1 MRIPVKVTTLFNA
14 GLLWS
19 NNHLFVV
26 SDGTI
31 KQFEASTGSTV
42 SEWPV
47 PDTNGSSCIALPQHG
62 QFIAYSTNDTV
73 TFWDTSTH
81 TRVGLIQH
89 TQSIRSIA
97 LSPDDRSLAIGGNSA
112 KITIRNLSRITVG
125 TVFLCIMTHMNN
137 LLVPLVF
144 PNRIQFHCLVYIL
157 LYRNLSFKSTT
168 LRSIHGSTI
177 SSRTRRHY

>member
-26 SDGTI
+26 SDGTN

-97 LSPDDRSLAIGGNSA
+97 LSPDDRFLAIGGESG
-112 KITIRNLSRITVG
+112 KIAIKSLSRITVCI
-125 TVFLCIMTHMNN
+125 VFLWILPDLNN
-137 LLVPLVF
+137 FLVPLVF
-144 PNRIQFHCLVYIL
+144 PNRIQSRCLVYIP
-157 LYRNLSFKSTT
+157 LSGDLTSRSTM